1 MAKPFCQNP
10 DCVNFNRSELE
21 GQEKRLHDEDTDQET
36 ESKEY
41 FGVWFFKSCRF
52 NEAAAK
58 HLMSALNA
66 GRSAI
71 S

>member
-21 GQEKRLHDEDTDQET
+21 GQEKRLHDEDTGQEI

-41 FGVWFFKSCRF
+41 FGVWLCISCCS
-52 NEAAAK
+52 NEAEAKRIMEK
-58 HLMSALNA
+58 HLMT
-66 GRSAI
+66 RI
-71 S
+71 